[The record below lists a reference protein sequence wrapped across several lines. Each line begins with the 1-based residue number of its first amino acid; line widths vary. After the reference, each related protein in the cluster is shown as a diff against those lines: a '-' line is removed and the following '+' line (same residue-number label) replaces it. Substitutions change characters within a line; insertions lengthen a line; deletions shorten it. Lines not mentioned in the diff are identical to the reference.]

1 MNISQLLF
9 SAQGRISRST
19 FWLKFFLPYVAI
31 IFVLAILDIMMKTF
45 SEEIGLGL
53 FSGAFILISLYSS
66 IVVSIK
72 RLHDRNKS
80 GWWYLLAL
88 VPIVGSI
95 WFLIECGILK
105 GTTGDN
111 KYGPDPLTK

>member
-9 SAQGRISRST
+9 SAKGRISRST
-19 FWLKFFLPYVAI
+19 FWLRFTLPYIAI
-31 IFVLAILDIMMKTF
+31 VIVLVVLDVMLNTF

-53 FSGAFILISLYSS
+53 LSGIFILLSLYSS

-88 VPIVGSI
+88 VPIVGGI

-105 GTTGDN
+105 GTIGDN
-111 KYGPDPLTK
+111 QYGPDSLAK